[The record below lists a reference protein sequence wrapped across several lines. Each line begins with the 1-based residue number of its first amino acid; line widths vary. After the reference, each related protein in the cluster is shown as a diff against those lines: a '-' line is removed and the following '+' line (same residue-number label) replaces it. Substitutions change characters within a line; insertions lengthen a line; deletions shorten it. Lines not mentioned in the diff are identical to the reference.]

1 MENDKFIAKV
11 FVTCEQNDRGGID
24 INIGHTENIELEN
37 ATMILASAISLAV
50 KTINQK
56 DGMRDYELMEKVVNY
71 LNHEFA
77 STESF
82 SDAKLI
88 YKKNEK

>member
-1 MENDKFIAKV
+1 MENNKLMAKV
-11 FVTCEQNDRGGID
+11 SVTFEQNDRGGVD
-24 INIGHTENIELEN
+24 IRIFHTENIGLEN
-37 ATMILASAISLAV
+37 ATMILASAIALAV
-50 KTINQK
+50 KTVNQK
-56 DGMRDYELMEKVVNY
+56 DGMRDYELMEKVVDY

-88 YKKNEK
+88 YKKI